1 VLAIGIGMT
10 NAVFTMGTALL
21 YGRLSDA
28 DDRIMLLRTQTEH
41 GRFGGVSRL
50 DLEDWR
56 EGSRS
61 FSGIAAHYT
70 LFNMNVSDDTYV
82 PESVGGTYLS
92 VNAFRLLGVQPFLGR
107 DFLPE
112 DERPQA
118 VEAATTVIISHR
130 LWQRRYGGNPAVLGR
145 QIRANDRDATVIGVM
160 REGFGFP
167 FDTQFWM
174 PMPLGMFDQTFG
186 TSNRSG
192 RIYNAFGR
200 LADGVTEG
208 RG

>member
-92 VNAFRLLGVQPFLGR
+92 VNAFRLLGSNPSS
-107 DFLPE
+107 
-112 DERPQA
+112 
-118 VEAATTVIISHR
+118 AATFCLKTNG
-130 LWQRRYGGNPAVLGR
+130 RRPSRPPPPSSSATASGSGDTAG
-145 QIRANDRDATVIGVM
+145 IRPCSVD
-160 REGFGFP
+160 
-167 FDTQFWM
+167 
-174 PMPLGMFDQTFG
+174 
-186 TSNRSG
+186 RSG
-192 RIYNAFGR
+192 RTT
-200 LADGVTEG
+200 VMPP
-208 RG
+208 

>member
-92 VNAFRLLGVQPFLGR
+92 VNAFRLLGSNPSS
-107 DFLPE
+107 
-112 DERPQA
+112 
-118 VEAATTVIISHR
+118 AATFCLKTNGRRPSR
-130 LWQRRYGGNPAVLGR
+130 PPPPRQRSSLRPWPV
-145 QIRANDRDATVIGVM
+145 
-160 REGFGFP
+160 
-167 FDTQFWM
+167 
-174 PMPLGMFDQTFG
+174 
-186 TSNRSG
+186 TSRCGAASTNG
-192 RIYNAFGR
+192 
-200 LADGVTEG
+200 
-208 RG
+208 